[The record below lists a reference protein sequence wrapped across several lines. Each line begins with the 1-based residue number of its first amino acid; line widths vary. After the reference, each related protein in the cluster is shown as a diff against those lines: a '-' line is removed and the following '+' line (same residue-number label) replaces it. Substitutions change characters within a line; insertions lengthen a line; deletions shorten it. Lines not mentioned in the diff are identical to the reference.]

1 MVSKKDLK
9 SIAVLRYLTDE
20 MLDKLIPV
28 TELLIFEEGEVIFKE
43 GNLADRFYMLKR
55 GKILLEKKI
64 SDHVTVSLG
73 AIKSGYSFGWSAVLD
88 GGPFTSDAVSAETS
102 EIFSIKR
109 EHIVPLIENDH
120 HMGKVLT
127 QRFLRE
133 VKSRL
138 DRRTEQFL
146 RSVKSHP
153 DMDVLL
159 E

>member
-1 MVSKKDLK
+1 MVSKKDLR
-9 SIAVLRYLTDE
+9 SIVILGYLTEE
-20 MLDKLIPV
+20 MLDKLILV
-28 TELLIFEEGEVIFKE
+28 TELLLFEEEDAIFRE

-55 GKILLEKKI
+55 GKILLEKRI

-73 AIKSGYSFGWSAVLD
+73 AIKPGYSFGWSAVLD

-102 EIFSIKR
+102 EIFSVKR
-109 EHIVPLIENDH
+109 EHIVAILENDH
-120 HMGKVLT
+120 HMGNILA

-133 VKSRL
+133 VKGRL

-146 RSVKSHP
+146 RAVKNHP
-153 DMDVLL
+153 DMNVLL

>member
-1 MVSKKDLK
+1 MVSKMDL
-9 SIAVLRYLTDE
+9 SVIVSLGYLTDE
-20 MLDKLIPV
+20 MFNKLIPV
-28 TELLIFEEGEVIFKE
+28 TELLTFEKGEVIFRE

-55 GKILLEKKI
+55 GKILLEKRI

-73 AIKSGYSFGWSAVLD
+73 AIKPGYSFGWSALL
-88 GGPFTSDAVSAETS
+88 GEGSYTSDPVSAETS

-109 EHIVPLIENDH
+109 EHIVPLFENDH
-120 HMGKVLT
+120 HMGYMLF

-146 RSVKSHP
+146 RAVKNHP